1 MNLQKTIRAPLRRWF
16 AVVPCLILGPTAFLA
31 ARKLL
36 DEPLHA
42 AAAEIA
48 VNLPGTRLAGGN
60 DRRTSALDRRR
71 ESGAPAH
78 LGLPP
83 GSVHGA
89 VRIETAGPGAARVV
103 ARDPD
108 PGVASRNCLAAAAA
122 LASSI
127 RERLAG
133 AAGAS
138 REEAASI
145 SRRARRERD
154 VAEEAL
160 HQFRGSVGERARIE
174 LSARHS
180 REDLADAEAALEM
193 IERAAARIAAGE
205 AVRVTTA
212 TRTERMENRG
222 VTGSV
227 LATVTTLSGI
237 LALLVA
243 CVVESFD
250 TRFSSPEDVTALR
263 WPLLAAVP
271 SSSEGAEAV
280 LWGAPSREFTESLI
294 HAASNLRTG
303 ALDRDLRSVAVL
315 STLESEGKTTL
326 AVNLA
331 IALAEQGVRV
341 LLVDGSLKEPCIE
354 GLFSLAEQDGLA
366 DLLVEMASSEGE
378 AGERANQI
386 DEASLRAAT
395 ARTRFPNL
403 RLLPAGRVH
412 EMSMKLLRRTEL
424 RALVLRLCRATDLV
438 LWDTPSLAGA
448 REAAEIAAS
457 VDSSLLVVR
466 TQLAERHEVRWARD
480 VLLDVRASL
489 LGIVLNSCSERAARD
504 WRDSG
509 FREEGHAKA
518 AEGKDFVT

>member
-31 ARKLL
+31 VRKLM
-36 DEPLHA
+36 DEPLHI

-48 VNLPGTRLAGGN
+48 VDLPGTPLPGGSA
-60 DRRTSALDRRR
+60 RRTTTLDRRR
-71 ESGAPAH
+71 ESGARARLDPF
-78 LGLPP
+78 P
-83 GSVHGA
+83 GAVPGA
-89 VRIETAGPGAARVV
+89 VRVETSGPGAARVV
-103 ARDPD
+103 ARGPD
-108 PGVASRNCLAAAAA
+108 PAVASASCLAAAAV
-122 LASSI
+122 LASNI
-127 RERLAG
+127 RERIAG
-133 AAGAS
+133 AAGVS

-145 SRRARRERD
+145 SRQARRERD

-160 HQFRGSVGERARIE
+160 HQFRGSGEERARIE
-174 LSARHS
+174 LSARRS
-180 REDLADAEAALEM
+180 REDLADAEEALEK

-205 AVRVTTA
+205 AVRVSTS
-212 TRTERMENRG
+212 TRTERRETRG

-227 LATVTTLSGI
+227 VAAVATLSGI

-243 CVVESFD
+243 CVVESLD
-250 TRFSSPEDVTALR
+250 TRFSSPEDVIALR

-271 SSSEGAEAV
+271 GSSRGTPAV
-280 LWGAPSREFTESLI
+280 LWDTPSREFTQSLI
-294 HAASNLRTG
+294 HAASSLRTG
-303 ALDRDLRSVAVL
+303 ALERDLRSVAVL

-341 LLVDGSLKEPCIE
+341 LLIDGSLKEPRI
-354 GLFSLAEQDGLA
+354 GSLFGLAEQDGLA

-378 AGERANQI
+378 AGERANLI
-386 DEASLRAAT
+386 EEASLLAST

-412 EMSMKLLRRTEL
+412 GMSMRLLRRTEL

-438 LWDTPSLAGA
+438 LWDTPALAGA

-457 VDSSLLVVR
+457 VDSSILVVR
-466 TQLAERHEVRWARD
+466 TQLAERHEVIWARD
-480 VLLDVRASL
+480 VLLDARASL
-489 LGIVLNSCSERAARD
+489 LGIVLNSCSEDAARD

-518 AEGKDFVT
+518 AERKDFVT